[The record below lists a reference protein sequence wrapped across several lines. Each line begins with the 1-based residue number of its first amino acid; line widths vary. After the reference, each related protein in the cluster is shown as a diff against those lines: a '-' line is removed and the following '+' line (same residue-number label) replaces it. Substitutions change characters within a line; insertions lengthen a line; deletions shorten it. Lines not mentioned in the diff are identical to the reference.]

1 MEEWWWVSSEVG
13 EGETWA
19 DMEIMGHVGALES
32 SESRDQRHAPDW
44 LLLGEAEARIHLG
57 YF

>member
-19 DMEIMGHVGALES
+19 DMEIMGHVGPWRVLK
-32 SESRDQRHAPDW
+32 
-44 LLLGEAEARIHLG
+44 AEIKDMPQADCS
-57 YF
+57 